1 MKKGK
6 TSVGWI
12 YYKTTTEEIFRLG
25 GRGICD
31 ECNEFQRDGG
41 YLIPVLNHWQCEKC
55 FNKWQEYAHYY
66 PEDEAVEQQYAKYY
80 ESILPLT

>member
-1 MKKGK
+1 MKKGR

-31 ECNEFQRDGG
+31 ECNE
-41 YLIPVLNHWQCEKC
+41 C
-55 FNKWQEYAHYY
+55 
-66 PEDEAVEQQYAKYY
+66 
-80 ESILPLT
+80 

>member
-41 YLIPVLNHWQCEKC
+41 YLIPVLNH
-55 FNKWQEYAHYY
+55 
-66 PEDEAVEQQYAKYY
+66 
-80 ESILPLT
+80 